1 MAKSKDQVKAARKNR
16 RTKTKAENLTLKK
29 TKNWYPVTDARPR
42 VTRKCKNPTSA
53 RLRREIT
60 PGTVLILLAGRFRG
74 RRVVFLKQLTSGLL
88 LVTGPYNLNGVPLKR
103 VNQAYVIATRTSV
116 KLGNIAHLE
125 KINDQFFK
133 KVVAKRTELGEVIMP
148 KDDKE
153 KAARV
158 TEERRTAQKNVDTEV
173 RKAVGETP
181 FLKDYLRNR
190 FALKNGQQAHNL
202 VY

>member
-1 MAKSKDQVKAARKNR
+1 MAKSKDQVKAARKQR
-16 RTKTKAENLTLKK
+16 RTKNKADNATLKK
-29 TKNWYPVTDARPR
+29 SKNWYPTTNCTPR
-42 VTRKCKNPTSA
+42 IVRKCKTPRSA
-53 RLRREIT
+53 RLRREIV

-74 RRVVFLKQLTSGLL
+74 RRVVFLKQLSSGLL

-103 VNQAYVIATRTSV
+103 VNQAYVIATKTTV
-116 KLGNIAHLE
+116 KLGSSAHVE
-125 KINDQFFK
+125 KINDDFFK
-133 KVVAKRTELGEVIMP
+133 KVASKRTELREVIMP

-158 TEERRTAQKNVDTEV
+158 TDERRNAQKNVDTEV
-173 RKAVGETP
+173 KKAVGETP
-181 FLKDYLRNR
+181 ILKDYLRNR